1 MSHGQSYETLRAVAM
16 LIRDGHAGNATP
28 TPHQA
33 REMARGIVAMCDALE
48 AARGLVADDALAATC
63 QTLGQ
68 YRSLLLRQMS
78 RGA

>member
-1 MSHGQSYETLRAVAM
+1 MSYGVDYSPLRAVAL
-16 LIRDGHAGNATP
+16 LIRDGHAGSATP
-28 TPHQA
+28 TPHQT

-48 AARGLVADDALAATC
+48 DARGLVADDALAATC

-68 YRSLLLRQMS
+68 YRSLLLRRMS

>member
-1 MSHGQSYETLRAVAM
+1 MTSYETLRAVAL
-16 LIRDGHAGNATP
+16 LIRDGHTGNATP

-33 REMARGIVAMCDALE
+33 QEMARGIVAVCDALE
-48 AARGLVADDALAATC
+48 DARALVADDALAASF

-68 YRSLLLRQMS
+68 YRSALLRRMP